1 MKTFISPGKFTV
13 FGFKFFSLFLFNKIL
28 QMSLRRFNFMMTFF
42 GKPLKGKRWQSLIK
56 LGSIG
61 TLISVKTLKTFDLR
75 SLSARL
81 AGIPEIS
88 IYSLQEHYLL
98 AQYNLSIV
106 TSPSDSLVY
115 MIQVTYILVSRVQES
130 LTLTQMDHF
139 LSRRCQ

>member
-1 MKTFISPGKFTV
+1 MKTFVSPGKFTV
-13 FGFKFFSLFLFNKIL
+13 FGFKFFSLLLFNKIL
-28 QMSLRRFNFMMTFF
+28 QMSLRFNFKMTFF
-42 GKPLKGKRWQSLIK
+42 GKPMEGKRWQSLIK
-56 LGSIG
+56 LGSTG
-61 TLISVKTLKTFDLR
+61 TLISFKTLETFELR
-75 SLSARL
+75 SLLARL

-98 AQYNLSIV
+98 AQYNLSID

-139 LSRRCQ
+139 LSQRCQ